1 MKKYNSPWVVASIF
15 FVLLLTSMV
24 FNFKF
29 ITLANSQRR
38 IISSLQS
45 NKAMLNEY
53 KEALRLSDAIMD
65 NNDLWDRDGSDVMSD
80 YLNLRANMDTTFY
93 HGFHYDA
100 LLDNLAN
107 DINE

>member
-1 MKKYNSPWVVASIF
+1 MKKFNSPWVVASVLF
-15 FVLLLTSMV
+15 ALLLTSIL

-29 ITLANSQRR
+29 ITLAKAQRTT
-38 IISSLQS
+38 INSLQS
-45 NKAMLNEY
+45 SKVMLDEY

-93 HGFHYDA
+93 HGFHHNS
-100 LLDNLAN
+100 LLDSLSF
-107 DINE
+107 DYNE